1 MSVPRAIMVCVFVLA
16 VAGATLGHAAQPITL
31 HPDNPHYLLLRG
43 RPTVLIA
50 SGEHYGAVLNLDFD
64 YRRYLDELQARGLN
78 LTRTFSGTYRE
89 VAESF
94 KIEQNTL
101 APGRGRFICP
111 WVRSAEPGAGDGGNK
126 FDLTRWDPA
135 YFARL
140 KDFVAEAGKR
150 GIVVE
155 LVLFSTIYDDN
166 LWRVNP
172 LNAMNSV
179 GGIEEAGRLEV
190 YTLKHPRLT
199 AVQDAFV
206 RKVVAELADFDNVYY
221 EICNEPYFGGVT
233 RQWTQR
239 IAETIHGAEADRPGK
254 HLIAENVANGKAK
267 VAGPIP
273 QVSIF
278 NFHYASPPDT
288 VALNDALSRVIADDE
303 TGFKGTGDFW
313 YRREGWEFLL
323 AGGAIYSNLDYS
335 FTCQHP
341 DGTHVV
347 KTSPGGGGPQLRGQL
362 AILKRF
368 IEGFDFVHMEPDAGT
383 VRAGRGTVRAL
394 VEQGKAYAVY
404 FHGPSP
410 AELAIDLPAGS
421 YQAEWIDTRSGKS
434 KHSETLQ
441 HAAGVAKLVSPA
453 FAEDVALRL
462 TRVAAKQ

>member
-1 MSVPRAIMVCVFVLA
+1 
-16 VAGATLGHAAQPITL
+16 
-31 HPDNPHYLLLRG
+31 
-43 RPTVLIA
+43 
-50 SGEHYGAVLNLDFD
+50 
-64 YRRYLDELQARGLN
+64 
-78 LTRTFSGTYRE
+78 
-89 VAESF
+89 
-94 KIEQNTL
+94 
-101 APGRGRFICP
+101 
-111 WVRSAEPGAGDGGNK
+111 
-126 FDLTRWDPA
+126 
-135 YFARL
+135 
-140 KDFVAEAGKR
+140 
-150 GIVVE
+150 
-155 LVLFSTIYDDN
+155 
-166 LWRVNP
+166 
-172 LNAMNSV
+172 
-179 GGIEEAGRLEV
+179 
-190 YTLKHPRLT
+190 
-199 AVQDAFV
+199 
-206 RKVVAELADFDNVYY
+206 VVAELADFDNVYY

-239 IAETIHGAEADRPGK
+239 IAETIHAAEADRPGK

-288 VALNDALSRVIADDE
+288 VALNDALNRVIGDDE
-303 TGFKGTGDFW
+303 TGFNGTGDFW

-347 KTSPGGGGPQLRGQL
+347 KTSPGGGGPQLRSQL

-394 VEQGKAYAVY
+394 VEPGKAYAVY

-410 AELAIDLPAGS
+410 AELAIDLPPGS
-421 YQAEWIDTRSGKS
+421 YRAEWIDTRSGKS

-441 HAAGVAKLVSPA
+441 HAAGAAKLVSPA
-453 FAEDVALRL
+453 FSEDVALRL